1 MYERAINGLMRA
13 LSGGANMFQPK
24 RAIKILV
31 INDSVDFHLLIESYL
46 EDYGIFC
53 LVETDVVQGTATAI
67 REQPDLILFD
77 IDLPGG
83 GGLLFLDRL
92 RATLPISNI
101 PVIVVTAQTDP
112 GIQATAR
119 AQSAVAVLD
128 KPIKKEDLID
138 ALRQV
143 LGAPPTNKC

>member
-1 MYERAINGLMRA
+1 ML
-13 LSGGANMFQPK
+13 QPA
-24 RAIKILV
+24 RAIKSLV

-53 LVETDVVQGTATAI
+53 LSETDVVQGTATAI
-67 REQPDLILFD
+67 RQQPDLILFD

>member
-1 MYERAINGLMRA
+1 ML
-13 LSGGANMFQPK
+13 QPA

-53 LVETDVVQGTATAI
+53 LSETDVVQGTATAI

-92 RATLPISNI
+92 RSTLPISNI
-101 PVIVVTAQTDP
+101 PVIVVTAQTAP

-138 ALRQV
+138 VIRQV
-143 LGAPPTNKC
+143 LGTPPPNRC

>member
-1 MYERAINGLMRA
+1 ML
-13 LSGGANMFQPK
+13 QPA

-53 LVETDVVQGTATAI
+53 LAETDVVQGTATAI

-92 RATLPISNI
+92 RSTLPVSNI

-138 ALRQV
+138 VIRQV
-143 LGAPPTNKC
+143 LGTPPPNRC

>member
-1 MYERAINGLMRA
+1 ML
-13 LSGGANMFQPK
+13 QPA

-53 LVETDVVQGTATAI
+53 LSETDVVQGTATAI
-67 REQPDLILFD
+67 RQQPDLILFD

-92 RATLPISNI
+92 RSTLPVSNI
-101 PVIVVTAQTDP
+101 PVIVVTAQTAP

-119 AQSAVAVLD
+119 AKSAVAVLD

-138 ALRQV
+138 VIRQV
-143 LGAPPTNKC
+143 LGTPPPNRC

>member
-1 MYERAINGLMRA
+1 ML
-13 LSGGANMFQPK
+13 QPA

-46 EDYGIFC
+46 EDFGIFC
-53 LVETDVVQGTATAI
+53 LAETDVVQGTATAM

-77 IDLPGG
+77 MDLPGG

-128 KPIKKEDLID
+128 NPIQKEDLID
-138 ALRQV
+138 VIRQV
-143 LGAPPTNKC
+143 LGTPPPNRC

>member
-1 MYERAINGLMRA
+1 ML
-13 LSGGANMFQPK
+13 QPA

-53 LVETDVVQGTATAI
+53 LAETDVVQGTATAI

-101 PVIVVTAQTDP
+101 PVIVVTAQIAP

-128 KPIKKEDLID
+128 KPIKKEELID
-138 ALRQV
+138 VVRQV
-143 LGAPPTNKC
+143 LGTPPPNRC

>member
-1 MYERAINGLMRA
+1 ML
-13 LSGGANMFQPK
+13 QPA

-53 LVETDVVQGTATAI
+53 LAETDVVQGTVTAI

-101 PVIVVTAQTDP
+101 PVIVVTAQIAP

-128 KPIKKEDLID
+128 KPIKKEELID
-138 ALRQV
+138 VVRQV
-143 LGAPPTNKC
+143 LGTPPPNRC

>member
-1 MYERAINGLMRA
+1 ML
-13 LSGGANMFQPK
+13 QPA

-53 LVETDVVQGTATAI
+53 LSETDVVQGTATAI

-77 IDLPGG
+77 SDLPGG

-92 RATLPISNI
+92 RSTLPVSNI
-101 PVIVVTAQTDP
+101 PVIVVTAQTAP
-112 GIQATAR
+112 AIQATAR
-119 AQSAVAVLD
+119 AHSAVAVLD

-138 ALRQV
+138 VIRQV
-143 LGAPPTNKC
+143 LGTPPPNRC

>member
-1 MYERAINGLMRA
+1 M
-13 LSGGANMFQPK
+13 GANMLQPA

-77 IDLPGG
+77 SDLPGG
-83 GGLLFLDRL
+83 GPAFPRS
-92 RATLPISNI
+92 T
-101 PVIVVTAQTDP
+101 Q
-112 GIQATAR
+112 IQSSHFEHSRYCGNGADHSRHSSQSTSQKCCGSAR
-119 AQSAVAVLD
+119 
-128 KPIKKEDLID
+128 E
-138 ALRQV
+138 
-143 LGAPPTNKC
+143 TY

>member
-1 MYERAINGLMRA
+1 ML
-13 LSGGANMFQPK
+13 QPA
-24 RAIKILV
+24 RAIKSLV

-53 LVETDVVQGTATAI
+53 LSETDVVQGTATAI
-67 REQPDLILFD
+67 RQQPDLILFD

-92 RATLPISNI
+92 RSTLPVSNI
-101 PVIVVTAQTDP
+101 PVIVVTAQTAP

-119 AQSAVAVLD
+119 AKSAVAVLD

-138 ALRQV
+138 VIRQV
-143 LGAPPTNKC
+143 LGTPPPNRC

>member
-1 MYERAINGLMRA
+1 ML
-13 LSGGANMFQPK
+13 QPA
-24 RAIKILV
+24 RAIKSLV

-53 LVETDVVQGTATAI
+53 LSETDVVQGTATAI
-67 REQPDLILFD
+67 RQQPDLILFD

-92 RATLPISNI
+92 RSTLPVSNI
-101 PVIVVTAQTDP
+101 PVIVVTAQTAP

-119 AQSAVAVLD
+119 AKSAVAVLD

-138 ALRQV
+138 VIRQV
-143 LGAPPTNKC
+143 LGTPPANRC

>member
-1 MYERAINGLMRA
+1 MEATML
-13 LSGGANMFQPK
+13 QPA

-53 LVETDVVQGTATAI
+53 LAETDVVQGTATAI

-83 GGLLFLDRL
+83 GGLLFLDRF
-92 RATLPISNI
+92 RSTLPISNI
-101 PVIVVTAQTDP
+101 PVIVVTAQIAP

-128 KPIKKEDLID
+128 KPIKKEELID
-138 ALRQV
+138 VVRQV
-143 LGAPPTNKC
+143 LGTPPPNRC

>member
-1 MYERAINGLMRA
+1 ML
-13 LSGGANMFQPK
+13 QPA

-46 EDYGIFC
+46 EDFGIFC
-53 LVETDVVQGTATAI
+53 LAETDVVQGTATAM

-77 IDLPGG
+77 MDLPGG

-92 RATLPISNI
+92 RSTLPISNI
-101 PVIVVTAQTDP
+101 PVIVVTAQTAP

-119 AQSAVAVLD
+119 AKSAVAVLD
-128 KPIKKEDLID
+128 KPFKKEDFID
-138 ALRQV
+138 VIRQV
-143 LGAPPTNKC
+143 LGTPPPNRC

>member
-1 MYERAINGLMRA
+1 ML
-13 LSGGANMFQPK
+13 QPA

-46 EDYGIFC
+46 EDFGIFC
-53 LVETDVVQGTATAI
+53 LAETDVVQGIATAI

>member
-1 MYERAINGLMRA
+1 ML
-13 LSGGANMFQPK
+13 QPA
-24 RAIKILV
+24 RAIKSLV

-53 LVETDVVQGTATAI
+53 LSETDVVQGTATAI
-67 REQPDLILFD
+67 RQQPDLILFD

-101 PVIVVTAQTDP
+101 PVIVVTAQTAP

-119 AQSAVAVLD
+119 AKSAVAVLD

-138 ALRQV
+138 VIRQV
-143 LGAPPTNKC
+143 LGTPPPNRC

>member
-1 MYERAINGLMRA
+1 ML
-13 LSGGANMFQPK
+13 QPA

-46 EDYGIFC
+46 EDFGIFC
-53 LVETDVVQGTATAI
+53 LAETDVVQGTATAM

-77 IDLPGG
+77 MDLPGG

>member
-1 MYERAINGLMRA
+1 ML
-13 LSGGANMFQPK
+13 QPA

-53 LVETDVVQGTATAI
+53 LAETDVVQGTATAM

-92 RATLPISNI
+92 RSTLPVSNI
-101 PVIVVTAQTDP
+101 PVIVVTAQTAP

-119 AQSAVAVLD
+119 AKSAVAVLD

-138 ALRQV
+138 VIRQV
-143 LGAPPTNKC
+143 LGTPPPNRC

>member
-1 MYERAINGLMRA
+1 ML
-13 LSGGANMFQPK
+13 QPA
-24 RAIKILV
+24 RAIKSLV

-53 LVETDVVQGTATAI
+53 LAETDVVQGTATAM

-92 RATLPISNI
+92 RSNLSISNI
-101 PVIVVTAQTDP
+101 PVIVVTAQTAP
-112 GIQATAR
+112 AIQATAR
-119 AQSAVAVLD
+119 AHSAVAVLD

-138 ALRQV
+138 VIRQV
-143 LGAPPTNKC
+143 LGTPPPNRC

>member
-1 MYERAINGLMRA
+1 ML
-13 LSGGANMFQPK
+13 QPA
-24 RAIKILV
+24 RAIKSLV

-53 LVETDVVQGTATAI
+53 LSETDVVQGTATAM

-77 IDLPGG
+77 MDLPGG

-92 RATLPISNI
+92 RSNLSISNI
-101 PVIVVTAQTDP
+101 PVIVVTAQTAP
-112 GIQATAR
+112 AIQATAR
-119 AQSAVAVLD
+119 AHSAVAVLD

-138 ALRQV
+138 VIRQV
-143 LGAPPTNKC
+143 LGTPPPNRC

>member
-1 MYERAINGLMRA
+1 ML
-13 LSGGANMFQPK
+13 QPA
-24 RAIKILV
+24 RAIKSLV

-53 LVETDVVQGTATAI
+53 LSETDVVQGTATAI
-67 REQPDLILFD
+67 RQQPDLILFD

-92 RATLPISNI
+92 RSTLPVSNI
-101 PVIVVTAQTDP
+101 PVIVVTAQTAP

-119 AQSAVAVLD
+119 AHSAVAVLD

-138 ALRQV
+138 VIRQV
-143 LGAPPTNKC
+143 LGTPPPNRC

>member
-1 MYERAINGLMRA
+1 M
-13 LSGGANMFQPK
+13 GANMLQPA

-53 LVETDVVQGTATAI
+53 LSETDVVQGTATAI

-77 IDLPGG
+77 SDLPGG

-101 PVIVVTAQTDP
+101 PVIVVTAQTAP

-119 AQSAVAVLD
+119 AKSAVAVLD

-138 ALRQV
+138 VIRQV
-143 LGAPPTNKC
+143 LGTPPPNRC

>member
-1 MYERAINGLMRA
+1 ML
-13 LSGGANMFQPK
+13 QPA

-46 EDYGIFC
+46 EDFGIFC
-53 LVETDVVQGTATAI
+53 LAETDVVQGTATAM

-77 IDLPGG
+77 MDLPGG

-138 ALRQV
+138 VIRQV
-143 LGAPPTNKC
+143 LGTPPPNRC

>member
-1 MYERAINGLMRA
+1 MRWGIVRQHRKRSRRVVRDSHAHWYNYRGQVNGI
-13 LSGGANMFQPK
+13 S
-24 RAIKILV
+24 
-31 INDSVDFHLLIESYL
+31 
-46 EDYGIFC
+46 C
-53 LVETDVVQGTATAI
+53 LAETDVVQGIATAI

-128 KPIKKEDLID
+128 KPIKKEELID
-138 ALRQV
+138 VVRQV
-143 LGAPPTNKC
+143 LGTPPPNRC

>member
-1 MYERAINGLMRA
+1 ML
-13 LSGGANMFQPK
+13 QPA

-53 LVETDVVQGTATAI
+53 LSETDVVQGTATAM

>member
-1 MYERAINGLMRA
+1 ML
-13 LSGGANMFQPK
+13 QPA

-53 LVETDVVQGTATAI
+53 LAETDVVQGIATAI

-101 PVIVVTAQTDP
+101 PVIVVTAQIAP

-128 KPIKKEDLID
+128 KPIKKEELID
-138 ALRQV
+138 VVRQV
-143 LGAPPTNKC
+143 LGTPPPNRC

>member
-1 MYERAINGLMRA
+1 ML
-13 LSGGANMFQPK
+13 QPA
-24 RAIKILV
+24 RAIKSLV

-53 LVETDVVQGTATAI
+53 LSETDVVQGTATAI

-77 IDLPGG
+77 SDLPGG

-92 RATLPISNI
+92 RSTLPVSNI
-101 PVIVVTAQTDP
+101 PVIVVTAQTAP

-119 AQSAVAVLD
+119 AKSAVAVLD

-138 ALRQV
+138 VIRQV
-143 LGAPPTNKC
+143 LGTPPPNRC

>member
-1 MYERAINGLMRA
+1 M
-13 LSGGANMFQPK
+13 GANMLQPA

-67 REQPDLILFD
+67 RQQPDLILFD
-77 IDLPGG
+77 MDLPGG

-92 RATLPISNI
+92 RSNLSISNI
-101 PVIVVTAQTDP
+101 PVIVVTAQTAP
-112 GIQATAR
+112 AIQATAR

>member
-1 MYERAINGLMRA
+1 ML
-13 LSGGANMFQPK
+13 QPA

-46 EDYGIFC
+46 EDYGISC
-53 LVETDVVQGTATAI
+53 LAETDVVQGIATAI

-143 LGAPPTNKC
+143 LGTPPTNKC

>member
-1 MYERAINGLMRA
+1 ML
-13 LSGGANMFQPK
+13 QPA

-77 IDLPGG
+77 SDLPGG

>member
-1 MYERAINGLMRA
+1 ML
-13 LSGGANMFQPK
+13 QPA

-53 LVETDVVQGTATAI
+53 LSETDVVQGTATAI

-77 IDLPGG
+77 SDLPGG

-101 PVIVVTAQTDP
+101 PVIVVTAQTAP

-128 KPIKKEDLID
+128 KPIKKEELID
-138 ALRQV
+138 VVRQV
-143 LGAPPTNKC
+143 LGTPPPNRC